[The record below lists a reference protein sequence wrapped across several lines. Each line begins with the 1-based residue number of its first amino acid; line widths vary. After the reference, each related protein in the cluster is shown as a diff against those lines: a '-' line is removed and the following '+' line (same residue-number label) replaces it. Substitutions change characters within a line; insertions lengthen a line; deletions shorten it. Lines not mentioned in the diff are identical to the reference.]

1 MGKMMVEPPWACLVL
16 GYPRNV
22 NTEGDH
28 RQGLAVPVSHE
39 YNTDGKWE
47 ECPINIMSAGSASS
61 DNNIEQ
67 TTNTEILNT
76 IDMMTHGELTALT
89 AQLFT
94 EL

>member
-1 MGKMMVEPPWACLVL
+1 MAALGLTGGGLCWECQHRGRPPA
-16 GYPRNV
+16 G
-22 NTEGDH
+22 
-28 RQGLAVPVSHE
+28 PVSHE
-39 YNTDGKWE
+39 YTILREIERNVISAG
-47 ECPINIMSAGSASS
+47 SAGSASS
-61 DNNIEQ
+61 DNNITQ

>member
-1 MGKMMVEPPWACLVL
+1 ML

-47 ECPINIMSAGSASS
+47 ECPISAGSAGIASS

-67 TTNTEILNT
+67 TTNTEMLNT
-76 IDMMTHGELTALT
+76 IDVMTVSRYTTLHSEL
-89 AQLFT
+89 
-94 EL
+94 

>member
-1 MGKMMVEPPWACLVL
+1 MVEQPWACLVL
-16 GYPRNV
+16 DYPRNV

-76 IDMMTHGELTALT
+76 IDVVTTSRLQTAT
-89 AQLFT
+89 PQLYT